1 MPGGFLVPP
10 EKEKVRMEGRNGV
23 NMPGANGVE
32 KERVGIALAA
42 TGFIVPNL
50 P

>member
-1 MPGGFLVPP
+1 MGWTCLVQ
-10 EKEKVRMEGRNGV
+10 
-23 NMPGANGVE
+23 GVE